1 MKNIFTIVIPLFNK
15 ENFVS
20 ATIKSVLNQSFQDF
34 EVLIIDDC
42 STDKSFEVAQNYV
55 SDKIKII
62 KHVKNKGLSAARN
75 TGILNANTE
84 FVVFLDADD
93 LLKPK
98 YLQKLI
104 DLIGEFPSAGLF
116 ATNYEQVYQNLIAVA
131 PKTGIQNSE
140 NNQLI
145 PDFFMSGLQ
154 QPIYCQS
161 SLCVRKSIFETI
173 DLYNEKIDYAE
184 DVDFNIRAN
193 FHFKLAYSPEKLV
206 QYVMIDSNQITKNTI
221 IAKTLPDFDSFECW
235 TNTNLGFKKYLDV
248 NRYML
253 ANVCKKQGDFVAFQ
267 KLKKGIHS
275 QKEIS
280 GLNQRQLIL
289 LNSPVFLLKIISK
302 IKVFFLS
309 KGFRLTSFS

>member
-34 EVLIIDDC
+34 DVLIIDDC
-42 STDKSFEVAQNYV
+42 STDRSFDVVQNFV

-62 KHVKNKGLSAARN
+62 KHLQNKGLSASRN
-75 TGILNANTE
+75 TGILNVKTE
-84 FVVFLDADD
+84 FIVFLDADD

-98 YLQKLI
+98 YLQKLT
-104 DLIGEFPSAGLF
+104 DLIAEFPSAGLF
-116 ATNYEQVYQNLIAVA
+116 ATNYEQVYQNLTTVA
-131 PKTGIQNSE
+131 PKTGIQNSK
-140 NNQLI
+140 NDQMI

-193 FHFKLAYSPEKLV
+193 LYFKLAYSAEKLV
-206 QYVMIDSNQITKNTI
+206 QYVMIDSNQITKNSI
-221 IAKTLPDFDSFECW
+221 VGKTLPDFDSFECW
-235 TNTNLGFKKYLDV
+235 TNTNLGLKKYLDV

-253 ANVCKKQGDFVAFQ
+253 ATVCKRQGDFVAFQ
-267 KLKKGIHS
+267 KLKNGIHP

-280 GLNQRQLIL
+280 GLNQKQVIL

-302 IKVFFLS
+302 IKDFFLRQ
-309 KGFRLTSFS
+309 GFRLTSFS